1 MLTFWRLYF
10 PRKRSRSL
18 NTQMKDTSTVFSPI
32 ARPSAQESYLRTR
45 RKLLLSYADERVSRL
60 SVRLVLYTLGCSIGY
75 YAVDFLPAL
84 LSYIILLT
92 GDAIDCLVLRTV
104 VRREALV
111 GSLKRGQRWATSTS
125 ALQGLTVVAGVSV
138 YYFKLG
144 DTANILFVIGALGLG
159 AVNAAIVLP
168 KNPAAA
174 FTRLTFYIMAPF
186 LYVRLQ
192 ALWSNSWTPFVM
204 MDVAGT
210 MLVFCMLY
218 MFLAFT
224 KSGLSNF
231 RITQDLE
238 RQKAEMKAMYA
249 RMDRDRTEL
258 QQLSLVAR
266 NANDSVI
273 ITDRERRIV
282 WVNDAFTR
290 VTGFSFA
297 EAKGTII
304 ADLLTGA
311 DQALKAINTIDLAVE
326 AGQPFRGEV
335 QNVTRDGRKIW
346 LDVNLFPI
354 RGADGEPEFFV
365 SIERDVTESRKLA
378 VQMGQARQA
387 AEEGARA
394 KAEFLANMSHE
405 IRTPLTG
412 VIGMADLLSET
423 NLDEEQG
430 RYTDTIRGSSQALMA
445 IINDILDLSKLDAG
459 RMELHPVSFAPR
471 TCVQETLD
479 LLTPAARSKGL
490 ELCFEMEGNAPE
502 FVKADD
508 GRLRQVITNIVGNAI
523 KFTEEGGVYLKLSHE
538 ADSQGS
544 RLVCEV
550 ADTGIGIS
558 EENQAHIFDHFTQ
571 AEAATTRKFGGT
583 GLGLSISKHI
593 LDVMGGSISV
603 ESKEG
608 AGATFRMAFPYEE
621 AERPAEL
628 PGGGDEAPKTL
639 AAGLRV
645 LVAEDNKTNR
655 FLLKKYLADQ
665 PIELAFAK
673 DGVEAVE
680 QVQSFAPD
688 LVFMDMSMPRM
699 SGIEATH
706 AIRELNIVQPSI
718 VALTAHAFDEE
729 MQACLDAGMDDFLTK
744 PIRKAVLLEWM
755 LRFQAQLLDEGTAKS
770 DVPPIEGAA

>member
-1 MLTFWRLYF
+1 M
-10 PRKRSRSL
+10 
-18 NTQMKDTSTVFSPI
+18 STVFSPI
-32 ARPSAQESYLRTR
+32 ARPSAQESDLRTR
-45 RKLLLSYADERVSRL
+45 RKLLLSYADERVGRL

-75 YAVDFLPAL
+75 YAVDFMPAL
-84 LSYIILLT
+84 LSYIILLS
-92 GDAIDCLVLRTV
+92 GDAIDCLMLRTI

-111 GSLKRGQRWATSTS
+111 GSLRTGQRWATITS
-125 ALQGLTVVAGVSV
+125 ALQGISVVAGVSV

-144 DTANILFVIGALGLG
+144 EDANILFVIGALGLG
-159 AVNAAIVLP
+159 AVNAAIALP
-168 KNPAAA
+168 KNPVAAL
-174 FTRLTFYIMAPF
+174 TRLVLYLIAPF
-186 LYVRLQ
+186 LYV
-192 ALWSNSWTPFVM
+192 ALRAFWSESWTPFVM
-204 MDVAGT
+204 TDVAGT

-218 MFLAFT
+218 MYLAFT
-224 KSGLSNF
+224 KSGMSNF

-249 RMDRDRTEL
+249 RMDRHQSEL

-266 NANDSVI
+266 HANDSVI

-290 VTGFSFA
+290 ITGFSFA
-297 EAKGTII
+297 EAKGEII

-311 DQALKAINTIDLAVE
+311 DHALKAINTIDLAVE
-326 AGQPFRGEV
+326 AAQPFRGEV
-335 QNVTRDGRKIW
+335 QNVTRDGRRIW

-354 RGADGEPEFFV
+354 AGADGEPEFFV

-378 VQMGQARQA
+378 EQMGKARQA

-394 KAEFLANMSHE
+394 KSEFLANMSHE

-423 NLDEEQG
+423 DLDEDQG
-430 RYTDTIRGSSQALMA
+430 RYTDTIRGSSQALIA

-459 RMELHPVSFAPR
+459 RMELNPVSFAPR
-471 TCVQETLD
+471 TCLQETLD

-490 ELCFEMEGNAPE
+490 ELTCQVDRTAPE

-523 KFTEEGGVYLKLSHE
+523 KFTEEGGVYLRVSHE
-538 ADSQGS
+538 VDEHGK

-550 ADTGIGIS
+550 TDTGIGIS
-558 EENQAHIFDHFTQ
+558 KENQTNIFDHFTQ

-593 LDVMGGSISV
+593 LDVMGGTISV
-603 ESKEG
+603 QSELGE
-608 AGATFRMAFPYEE
+608 GATFRLAFPYEE
-621 AERPAEL
+621 AEL
-628 PGGGDEAPKTL
+628 SYEAAGHDGEDVAQALVP
-639 AAGLRV
+639 GLRV

-655 FLLKKYLADQ
+655 FLLKKYLEDQ

-680 QVQSFAPD
+680 QVQRFAPD

-699 SGIEATH
+699 SGIEATE
-706 AIRELNIVQPSI
+706 AIRQLHISQPAI

-729 MQACLDAGMDDFLTK
+729 MQACLAAGMDDFLTK
-744 PIRKAVLLEWM
+744 PIRKATLIEWM
-755 LRFQAQLLDEGTAKS
+755 VRFQMRLQKAPEPVSDASEGNAV
-770 DVPPIEGAA
+770 DVTSVFDRHDPPAEGAA

>member
-1 MLTFWRLYF
+1 
-10 PRKRSRSL
+10 
-18 NTQMKDTSTVFSPI
+18 MKDTSTVFSPI
-32 ARPSAQESYLRTR
+32 ARPSAQESDLRTR

-75 YAVDFLPAL
+75 YAVDFIPAL

-125 ALQGLTVVAGVSV
+125 ALQGITVVAGVSV

-144 DTANILFVIGALGLG
+144 DNANILFVIGALGLG

-168 KNPAAA
+168 KNPTAA

-186 LYVRLQ
+186 LYVGLQ
-192 ALWSNSWTPFVM
+192 ALWSNSWKPFVM

-297 EAKGTII
+297 EAKGTVI

-354 RGADGEPEFFV
+354 QGADGEPEFFV

-471 TCVQETLD
+471 ACVQETLD

-490 ELCFEMEGNAPE
+490 ELCFEVEGSAPE

-508 GRLRQVITNIVGNAI
+508 GRLRQVVTNIVGNAI

-538 ADSQGS
+538 ADARGN

-608 AGATFRMAFPYEE
+608 EGATFRMAFPYEAADSATDTQIRVGE
-621 AERPAEL
+621 AV
-628 PGGGDEAPKTL
+628 PGALMP
-639 AAGLRV
+639 GLRV

-699 SGIEATH
+699 SGIEATQV
-706 AIRELNIVQPSI
+706 IRELKIVQPSI

-755 LRFQAQLLDEGTAKS
+755 LRFQAQLVDEATAKA

>member
-1 MLTFWRLYF
+1 M
-10 PRKRSRSL
+10 
-18 NTQMKDTSTVFSPI
+18 NNTSTVFSPI
-32 ARPSAQESYLRTR
+32 AGPSAQETETRAR
-45 RKLLLSYADERVSRL
+45 RKLLLAYADERVQRL
-60 SVRLVLYTLGCSIGY
+60 PVRLALYFIGCSIGY
-75 YAVDFLPAL
+75 YAVELLPVL
-84 LSYIILLT
+84 LSLAILLA
-92 GDAIDCLVLRTV
+92 GDTIDCLLLRTY

-111 GSLKRGQRWATSTS
+111 GSLKRGQRCATLTS
-125 ALQGLTVVAGVSV
+125 ALQGLSVVAGVSV

-144 DTANILFVIGALGLG
+144 DEANILFVIGALGLG

-174 FTRLTFYIMAPF
+174 FTRLSFYLVAPF
-186 LYVRLQ
+186 IYVGLQ
-192 ALWSNSWTPFVM
+192 ALWAESWTPFVM

-224 KSGLSNF
+224 KSGMSNF

-238 RQKAEMKAMYA
+238 QQKSEMKLMYA
-249 RMDRDRTEL
+249 RMNRHQTEL

-266 NANDSVI
+266 HANDSVI

-290 VTGFSFA
+290 VTGFSFV
-297 EAKGTII
+297 EAKGAII

-311 DQALKAINTIDLAVE
+311 DHALKAINTIDLAVE

-354 RGADGEPEFFV
+354 QGLDGEPEFFV

-378 VQMGQARQA
+378 EQMGKARQA

-394 KAEFLANMSHE
+394 KSEFLANMSHE

-423 NLDEEQG
+423 TLDTEQE
-430 RYTDTIRGSSQALMA
+430 RYADTIRGSSQALMA

-459 RMELHPVSFAPR
+459 RMELHPVSFSPR
-471 TCVQETLD
+471 ACVQETLD

-490 ELCFEMEGNAPE
+490 ELTCHVDSAAPE
-502 FVKADD
+502 FIKADD
-508 GRLRQVITNIVGNAI
+508 GRLRQVVTNIVGNAI
-523 KFTEEGGVYLKLSHE
+523 KFTEEGGVYLKLGHQ
-538 ADSQGS
+538 ADAHGK
-544 RLVCEV
+544 RLIVEV
-550 ADTGIGIS
+550 TDTGIGIS
-558 EENQAHIFDHFTQ
+558 KENQAHIFDHFTQ

-593 LDVMGGSISV
+593 LDVMGGAISV
-603 ESKEG
+603 HSEEGEG
-608 AGATFRMAFPYEE
+608 ASFRMEFPY
-621 AERPAEL
+621 
-628 PGGGDEAPKTL
+628 DEADLSYEAPGKIAQGVPLTL
-639 AAGLRV
+639 VPGLRV

-665 PIELAFAK
+665 PIDLAFAN
-673 DGVEAVE
+673 DGVEAVD
-680 QVQSFAPD
+680 QVQSFGPD

-699 SGIEATH
+699 SGLEATRK
-706 AIRELNIVQPSI
+706 IRGLKIPQPSI

-729 MQACLDAGMDDFLTK
+729 MRACLDAGMDDFLTK
-744 PIRKAVLLEWM
+744 PIRKAALIEWM
-755 LRFQAQLLDEGTAKS
+755 VQFQQRLLDARAT
-770 DVPPIEGAA
+770 DVIEAGDPPVEGAA

>member
-1 MLTFWRLYF
+1 M
-10 PRKRSRSL
+10 
-18 NTQMKDTSTVFSPI
+18 
-32 ARPSAQESYLRTR
+32 
-45 RKLLLSYADERVSRL
+45 
-60 SVRLVLYTLGCSIGY
+60 
-75 YAVDFLPAL
+75 
-84 LSYIILLT
+84 
-92 GDAIDCLVLRTV
+92 
-104 VRREALV
+104 
-111 GSLKRGQRWATSTS
+111 GSLQRGQRCATLTS
-125 ALQGLTVVAGVSV
+125 ALQGMSVVAGVSV

-144 DTANILFVIGALGLG
+144 DEANILFVIGALGLG

-174 FTRLTFYIMAPF
+174 FTRLSFYLMAPF
-186 LYVRLQ
+186 IYVGLQ
-192 ALWSNSWTPFVM
+192 ALWAKSWTPFVM

-224 KSGLSNF
+224 KSGMSNF

-238 RQKAEMKAMYA
+238 RQKSEMKLMYA
-249 RMDRDRTEL
+249 RMDRHQTEL

-266 NANDSVI
+266 HANDSVI

-297 EAKGTII
+297 EAKGSII

-311 DQALKAINTIDLAVE
+311 DHALKAINTIDLAVE

-354 RGADGEPEFFV
+354 RGLDGEPEFFV

-378 VQMGQARQA
+378 EQMGKARQA

-394 KAEFLANMSHE
+394 KSEFLANMSHE

-423 NLDEEQG
+423 TLDSEQE
-430 RYTDTIRGSSQALMA
+430 RYADTIRGSSQALMA

-471 TCVQETLD
+471 ACVQETLD

-490 ELCFEMEGNAPE
+490 ELTCHVDSTAPE
-502 FVKADD
+502 FIKADD
-508 GRLRQVITNIVGNAI
+508 GRLRQVVTNIVGNAI
-523 KFTEEGGVYLKLSHE
+523 KFTEEGGVYLKLGHE
-538 ADSQGS
+538 VDAQGK
-544 RLVCEV
+544 RLIVEV
-550 ADTGIGIS
+550 TDTGIGIS
-558 EENQAHIFDHFTQ
+558 RENQAHIFDHFTQ

-593 LDVMGGSISV
+593 LDVMGGAISV
-603 ESKEG
+603 HSEEGEG
-608 AGATFRMAFPYEE
+608 ASFRMEVPY
-621 AERPAEL
+621 
-628 PGGGDEAPKTL
+628 DEADLSYEAPGKVAQGVPLTL
-639 AAGLRV
+639 VPGLRV

-665 PIELAFAK
+665 PIDLAFAN

-680 QVQSFAPD
+680 QVQSFVPD

-699 SGIEATH
+699 SGLEATRE
-706 AIRELNIVQPSI
+706 IRGLEIPQPSI

-729 MQACLDAGMDDFLTK
+729 MRACLDAGMDDFLTK
-744 PIRKAVLLEWM
+744 PIRKAALIEWM
-755 LRFQAQLLDEGTAKS
+755 VQFQQRLLDARATDLIEAG
-770 DVPPIEGAA
+770 DPPVEGAA

>member
-1 MLTFWRLYF
+1 
-10 PRKRSRSL
+10 
-18 NTQMKDTSTVFSPI
+18 MKDTSTVFSPI
-32 ARPSAQESYLRTR
+32 ARPSAQESDLRTR

-75 YAVDFLPAL
+75 YAVDLMPAL

-92 GDAIDCLVLRTV
+92 GDAVDCLVLRTI

-111 GSLKRGQRWATSTS
+111 GSLKRGQRWATITS
-125 ALQGLTVVAGVSV
+125 ALQGISVVAGVSV

-144 DTANILFVIGALGLG
+144 NDANILFVIGALGLG

-168 KNPAAA
+168 KNPQAAI
-174 FTRLTFYIMAPF
+174 TRLIFYILAPF
-186 LYVRLQ
+186 LYVGLQ
-192 ALWSNSWTPFVM
+192 ALWANSWTPFVM

-224 KSGLSNF
+224 KSGLNNF

-249 RMDRDRTEL
+249 RMDRHQTEL

-266 NANDSVI
+266 HANDSVI

-297 EAKGTII
+297 EAKGNII
-304 ADLLTGA
+304 ADLLTGT

-326 AGQPFRGEV
+326 AAQPFRGEV
-335 QNVTRDGRKIW
+335 QNVTRDGRRIW

-354 RGADGEPEFFV
+354 SDAEGEPEFFV

-378 VQMGQARQA
+378 EQMGKARQA

-423 NLDEEQG
+423 DLDVDQG

-471 TCVQETLD
+471 ACVQETLD

-490 ELCFEMEGNAPE
+490 ELRCQVDDAAPE
-502 FVKADD
+502 FIKADD
-508 GRLRQVITNIVGNAI
+508 GRLRQVVTNIVGNAI

-538 ADSQGS
+538 VDEAGK
-544 RLVCEV
+544 RLICEV

-571 AEAATTRKFGGT
+571 AEASTTRKFGGT

-593 LDVMGGSISV
+593 LDVMGGAISV
-603 ESKEG
+603 TSVEG
-608 AGATFRMAFPYEE
+608 EGATFRMVFPYEE
-621 AERPAEL
+621 AEASL
-628 PGGGDEAPKTL
+628 EAPGRSRAETPTAL
-639 AAGLRV
+639 VPGLRV

-655 FLLKKYLADQ
+655 FLLKKYMAEQ

-680 QVQSFAPD
+680 QVQSFKPD
-688 LVFMDMSMPRM
+688 LVFMDMSMPRK
-699 SGIEATH
+699 SGIEATQD
-706 AIRELNIVQPSI
+706 IRGLNIVQPSI

-744 PIRKAVLLEWM
+744 PIRKAALLEWM
-755 LRFQAQLLDEGTAKS
+755 VRFQVQLLDEAAAEEV
-770 DVPPIEGAA
+770 VPPIEGAA